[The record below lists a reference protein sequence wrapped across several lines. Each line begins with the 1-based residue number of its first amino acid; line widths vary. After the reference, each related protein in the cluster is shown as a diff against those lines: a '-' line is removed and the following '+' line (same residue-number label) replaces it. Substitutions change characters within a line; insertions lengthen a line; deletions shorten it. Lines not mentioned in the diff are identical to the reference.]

1 MDSAFDLA
9 RFWDADKLA
18 ALFAGLPVGVVVHG
32 LDGGIVSAN
41 RSALDILGLS
51 LDAIT
56 GKSPMDAD
64 WQVIRKDGSPY
75 PGAEHPVMIC
85 LTEGVSVRDAV
96 MGGKHRTQGALRWLR
111 IHANPLRVD
120 GALVGA
126 YSCFED
132 ITERRQLEEQL
143 DMALLGA
150 NLGTYDADLQTG
162 GVNVN
167 ARYLD
172 ILGYAPGELQMS
184 VAEWMARIH
193 PDDFPQIKANYDHV
207 LASPVG
213 YVNNEYRLRH
223 KDGTW
228 VWLLDSGRVL
238 GVDERGEAVRIA
250 GTQMDIT
257 ARKQAELALQESEA
271 RYRTVVESAPVAML
285 ICVGQRVA
293 MANPAC
299 VKLFRAASEQE
310 LLGRDIWSLTSQKC
324 HPLVRQRIERAMLR
338 GEENPLAELE
348 ILCLDGTRLTVEGVS
363 VPIEYRGGRAMHII
377 MADATPRQQAEALL
391 RQQREAAEQA
401 LALQVA
407 YQTVAGI
414 AHELNQ
420 PLNAL
425 TTLGEAAERQATQSP
440 ELPPRLQETIAGMVG
455 AARRAGSVLGE
466 LIGVLRQP
474 AALGGIARLDNL
486 VGEVMAQ
493 TRAALPFAGS
503 VDVHLPQESVWVAG
517 DKTQLEK
524 VLLNL
529 VRNAIEACRAGTGH
543 GLGCN
548 ATPGHIVIEAKCI
561 DSAVHICVTD
571 NGQGVD
577 PARRID
583 LFHPFASKKPGG
595 TGMGLAIGRALVE
608 SLGGRLWH
616 EPADGGGARFCL
628 QLPRVSS
635 PEGV

>member
-9 RFWDADKLA
+9 HFWDADKLA

-32 LDGGIVSAN
+32 LDGRIVSAN
-41 RSALDILGLS
+41 RSALDIIGLS
-51 LDAIT
+51 LDEIT
-56 GKSPMDAD
+56 GKTSTDPD
-64 WQVIRKDGSPY
+64 WQTIREDGSPY
-75 PGAEHPVMIC
+75 PGAEHPVAIC
-85 LTEGVSVRDAV
+85 LAGGAPVRNAV
-96 MGGKHRTQGALRWLR
+96 MGVKRRTNGDLRWLR

-120 GALVGA
+120 GAGRGL
-126 YSCFED
+126 CLFQD
-132 ITERRQLEEQL
+132 ITQRKQLEEQL

-172 ILGYAPGELQMS
+172 ILGYAPGELEMS

-285 ICVGQRVA
+285 IYVDQRVA

-299 VKLFRAASEQE
+299 VKLFRAGSEQE
-310 LLGRDIWSLTSQKC
+310 LLGRDIWSLSSPEC

-338 GEENPLAELE
+338 GEENPVAELE
-348 ILCLDGTRLTVEGVS
+348 IQCLDGTRLPVEGVS

-377 MADATPRQQAEALL
+377 MADATPRKQADALL

-486 VGEVMAQ
+486 VDEVMAQ

-503 VDVHLPQESVWVAG
+503 VDVHSAAG
-517 DKTQLEK
+517 IRVGRGRQDAARKGAAQSRAQCHRG
-524 VLLNL
+524 VSS
-529 VRNAIEACRAGTGH
+529 RNRSWPRLQCDPWSHRH
-543 GLGCN
+543 R
-548 ATPGHIVIEAKCI
+548 
-561 DSAVHICVTD
+561 SAMH
-571 NGQGVD
+571 
-577 PARRID
+577 R
-583 LFHPFASKKPGG
+583 
-595 TGMGLAIGRALVE
+595 
-608 SLGGRLWH
+608 LGGGSYLRDRQRPGRRSRATH
-616 EPADGGGARFCL
+616 
-628 QLPRVSS
+628 
-635 PEGV
+635 

>member
-9 RFWDADKLA
+9 HFWDADKLA

-32 LDGGIVSAN
+32 LDGRIVSAN
-41 RSALDILGLS
+41 RSALEIIGLS
-51 LDAIT
+51 LDEIT
-56 GKSPMDAD
+56 GKTSTDPD
-64 WQVIRKDGSPY
+64 WQTIREDGSPY
-75 PGAEHPVMIC
+75 PGAEHPVAIC
-85 LTEGVSVRDAV
+85 LAGGAPVRNAV
-96 MGGKHRTQGALRWLR
+96 MGVKRRTNGDLRWLR
-111 IHANPLRVD
+111 IHANPLQVD
-120 GALVGA
+120 GEMVGA
-126 YSCFED
+126 YACFRD
-132 ITERRQLEEQL
+132 ITQRKQLQEQL

-172 ILGYAPGELQMS
+172 ILGYAPGELEMS
-184 VAEWMARIH
+184 VAEWMTRVH
-193 PDDFPQIKANYDHV
+193 PEDFPRIKTTYDHV
-207 LASPVG
+207 LASPIR

-223 KDGTW
+223 KNGGW

-238 GVDERGEAVRIA
+238 KVDEHGEAVRIA

-285 ICVGQRVA
+285 IYVDQRVA

-299 VKLFRAASEQE
+299 VKLFRAGSEQE
-310 LLGRDIWSLTSQKC
+310 LLGRDIWSLSSPEC

-338 GEENPLAELE
+338 GEENPVAELE
-348 ILCLDGTRLTVEGVS
+348 IQCLDGTRLPVEGVS
-363 VPIEYRGGRAMHII
+363 VPIEYRGGRAMHVI
-377 MADATPRQQAEALL
+377 MADATPRKQADALL

-425 TTLGEAAERQATQSP
+425 TTLGEAAERQAIQSP
-440 ELPPRLQETIAGMVG
+440 ELPPRLRQTIAGMVG

-474 AALGGIARLDNL
+474 AALGGIARLDHL
-486 VGEVMAQ
+486 VDEVMAQ
-493 TRAALPFAGS
+493 TRAALPFKGN
-503 VDVHLPQESVWVAG
+503 VDVHLPPEPVWVAG
-517 DKTQLEK
+517 DATQLEK

-529 VRNAIEACRAGTGH
+529 VRNAIEACRGQ
-543 GLGCN
+543 N
-548 ATPGHIVIEAKCI
+548 TPGHIVIEAHCS
-561 DSAVHICVTD
+561 DAVAVITVTD
-571 NGQGVD
+571 NGPGVD
-577 PARRID
+577 PVRQPD
-583 LFHPFASKKPGG
+583 LFQPFASKKPGG
-595 TGMGLAIGRALVE
+595 TGMELAIGRALVE

-616 EPADGGGARFCL
+616 EPANGGGARFCL
-628 QLPRVSS
+628 QLPRVQPAESA
-635 PEGV
+635 